1 MSKKMDIGTHIMIV
15 GWFNIVASA
24 IFVFLALLGFFFFT
38 GLGIASGDSEAMP
51 ILSVVGCAAFMLFGI
66 FAVPGVFAGWGLLT
80 RKPWGRVLG
89 IVVAILDL
97 FNIPIGTAFGI
108 YALWVLTEPEA
119 EAYFAGTQSP
129 RPAPPMS

>member
-1 MSKKMDIGTHIMIV
+1 MSKKMDIGTHVMII

-24 IFVFLALLGFFFFT
+24 IFALLACLGFFLFA
-38 GLGIASGDSEAMP
+38 GIGIASGDSEAMP
-51 ILSVVGCAAFMLFGI
+51 ILTIFGCAAFVLFGI
-66 FAVPGVFAGWGLLT
+66 FAVPGIFAGWGLLE

-89 IVVAILDL
+89 IVVAILHL

-119 EAYFAGTQSP
+119 EAYFAVSASP
-129 RPAPPMS
+129 PPAPSTA

>member
-1 MSKKMDIGTHIMIV
+1 MSRKIDIGAHILIV

-24 IFVFLALLGFFFFT
+24 IFAVLACLGFLVFA
-38 GLGIASGDSEAMP
+38 GIGIASGDSEAMP
-51 ILSVVGCAAFMLFGI
+51 ILTIFGCAAFVLFGI
-66 FAVPGVFAGWGLLT
+66 FAIPGIFAGWGLLT

-108 YALWVLTEPEA
+108 YALWVLSDPEA
-119 EAYFAGTQSP
+119 EAYFGKSP
-129 RPAPPMS
+129 TPPATPAV